1 MGLGLISESCC
12 YLSNEDVEERK
23 KIIEQWI
30 EANLIMG
37 KQNGNFNGEKAEKW
51 MVLVFIV
58 YIYYL
63 FQANSIFYVKL
74 FLVGI

>member
-37 KQNGNFNGEKAEKW
+37 KQNGNFNGEKAEK
-51 MVLVFIV
+51 
-58 YIYYL
+58 
-63 FQANSIFYVKL
+63 
-74 FLVGI
+74 